1 MFTKELDKKLKRAFT
16 MGGGTVVVLALVLIF
31 GQNNKVTD
39 VGYRPDQ
46 PIPFSHKL
54 HANEDTISHNGVKM
68 KGLGIKCM
76 YCHAQA
82 EVSAHSPVPTTSTC
96 MNCHVLPMK
105 LENERGNPGPLELIR
120 TSYEKNK
127 PIEWVRIHK
136 LPDYAHFNHSRHIR
150 AQLDCKSCHGPVETM
165 GVISQYKPL
174 SMGWCLDCHRN
185 PEQFAVP
192 ARPISGIYAYDYEN
206 SSQIDK
212 FIGVRANSYDA
223 SATIKLAA
231 MKPVV
236 QPSYGMVETADLPKP
251 VVEGMLVPKHAQ
263 YGPEHCSSCHH

>member
-1 MFTKELDKKLKRAFT
+1 MFNKATDKKIKGIAIGVL
-16 MGGGTVVVLALVLIF
+16 GTVLTLALIVIF

-39 VGYRPDQ
+39 VGYRPVQ

-54 HANEDTISHNGVKM
+54 HASEENISHNGVEM

-96 MNCHVLPMK
+96 MNCHVLPMQ

-120 TSYEKNK
+120 TAYEKNQ

-136 LPDYAHFNHSRHIR
+136 VPDYVHFNHSRHIR
-150 AQLDCKSCHGPVETM
+150 AQIDCKSCHGPVETM

-185 PEQFAVP
+185 PEKFIVP
-192 ARPISGIYAYDYEN
+192 ARPISGIYSYDYEN
-206 SSQIDK
+206 RASIDK
-212 FIGVRANSYDA
+212 FIGVKANSYDPNA
-223 SATIKLAA
+223 KATLAK
-231 MKPVV
+231 MREIVSPH
-236 QPSYGMVETADLPKP
+236 YGMVETADLPKP
-251 VVEGMLVPKHAQ
+251 MVAGMLAPKHAQ
-263 YGPEHCSSCHH
+263 YGPENCSSCHH

>member
-96 MNCHVLPMK
+96 MNCHVLH
-105 LENERGNPGPLELIR
+105 E
-120 TSYEKNK
+120 
-127 PIEWVRIHK
+127 
-136 LPDYAHFNHSRHIR
+136 A
-150 AQLDCKSCHGPVETM
+150 
-165 GVISQYKPL
+165 
-174 SMGWCLDCHRN
+174 
-185 PEQFAVP
+185 
-192 ARPISGIYAYDYEN
+192 
-206 SSQIDK
+206 
-212 FIGVRANSYDA
+212 
-223 SATIKLAA
+223 
-231 MKPVV
+231 
-236 QPSYGMVETADLPKP
+236 
-251 VVEGMLVPKHAQ
+251 
-263 YGPEHCSSCHH
+263 